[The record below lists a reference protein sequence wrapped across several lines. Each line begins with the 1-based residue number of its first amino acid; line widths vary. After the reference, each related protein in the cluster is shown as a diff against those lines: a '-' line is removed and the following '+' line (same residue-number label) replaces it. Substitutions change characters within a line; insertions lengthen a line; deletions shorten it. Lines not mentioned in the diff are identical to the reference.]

1 MTPSQKTCKC
11 QNNSKSLHPY
21 MYQYIFC
28 YIFSFWIVVFLC
40 RIVLIVLCVFQ
51 ALTIINFTLF
61 ICVCCNSKCH
71 YYSSPDYY
79 WMDRS
84 QTTLTLC
91 PSFPGVLKKSQMK
104 TCATLRRASLK
115 PSKSVNSTMRHRLS
129 SSYMAGRYVELT
141 AYLWYCH
148 THACLTCIALKR
160 QDRSPTERIDLSS
173 LNRWS

>member
-79 WMDRS
+79 WMD
-84 QTTLTLC
+84 
-91 PSFPGVLKKSQMK
+91 
-104 TCATLRRASLK
+104 
-115 PSKSVNSTMRHRLS
+115 HRLLWHC
-129 SSYMAGRYVELT
+129 VQVFP
-141 AYLWYCH
+141 AYWRNPRWRHVLHWGGQAWNHRRVWIQQWDTDFHHH
-148 THACLTCIALKR
+148 TWL
-160 QDRSPTERIDLSS
+160 DGM
-173 LNRWS
+173 LNLLLICDIVTHMHVLPV